1 LELLSIKQF
10 SHSLENTLDDVRK
23 KKLPLTEDLCHA
35 LVEGFDLLDAMM
47 QRIGERN
54 IDDGLSENEQ
64 ELLDRVSQLQ
74 AEALGKCLA
83 DDPEVQ
89 LLLELQQL
97 AEEIA
102 LAGISQ
108 SADWSNRLNRL
119 ASVYS
124 ASDEI
129 DDADLELAD
138 EMSNSCTAPNAS
150 CNLRP
155 ADLKKCLLSKGSQD
169 ITTQVH
175 ELLEVF
181 FVMDAGK
188 YTRADGDRYLA
199 RTESLV
205 KWANENQQPQL
216 ATVLQEAANDFKTIH
231 NSPLDMDASLI
242 ELVWDKI
249 VSELTTWVP
258 ATESSNGSNSSSSS
272 TDDLSSKSNA
282 GNALTKNDESA
293 KQAKNAD
300 VSGKGG
306 ANANHGKAR
315 YVRIREEKLDEFL
328 NHVSSLFITCE
339 LYKDIYS
346 RLSDTGEAPTLVE
359 EIRQINRAFI
369 KQTAHL
375 QKSVVSLRRVTAS
388 ALFSK
393 FPTMARTL
401 ASQLGKKVNVTLL
414 GEDVEIDKTLV
425 EELDSPL
432 THMIRNVVDH
442 GIEGIEDRIANGKSE
457 AGNLT
462 LKAEITKTHVI
473 LTVQDDGRGI
483 DPNRLRR
490 KMVEKGMMTEQ
501 QVAAL
506 SDQEAVELIF
516 MAGLSTA
523 EQISE
528 ISGRGVGLDV
538 VRTKL
543 REHNG
548 DVIVESQFGHGTKF
562 RLEVPIREAVVVA
575 NGLLI
580 KQANETLVLPLEYV
594 REITSIKAGELHSS
608 RGEKVVS
615 IRGKLFHTLSL
626 SSVLGL
632 KTRAYDPDEEITL
645 VQVSSKFGECCFIVD
660 EIMAHR
666 QVVVNS
672 LREIVPTSEKISG
685 VAQLGGNRLAIV
697 LSVPDILKAMASN
710 A

>member
-1 LELLSIKQF
+1 
-10 SHSLENTLDDVRK
+10 
-23 KKLPLTEDLCHA
+23 
-35 LVEGFDLLDAMM
+35 
-47 QRIGERN
+47 
-54 IDDGLSENEQ
+54 
-64 ELLDRVSQLQ
+64 
-74 AEALGKCLA
+74 
-83 DDPEVQ
+83 
-89 LLLELQQL
+89 
-97 AEEIA
+97 
-102 LAGISQ
+102 
-108 SADWSNRLNRL
+108 
-119 ASVYS
+119 
-124 ASDEI
+124 
-129 DDADLELAD
+129 
-138 EMSNSCTAPNAS
+138 
-150 CNLRP
+150 
-155 ADLKKCLLSKGSQD
+155 
-169 ITTQVH
+169 
-175 ELLEVF
+175 
-181 FVMDAGK
+181 
-188 YTRADGDRYLA
+188 
-199 RTESLV
+199 
-205 KWANENQQPQL
+205 
-216 ATVLQEAANDFKTIH
+216 
-231 NSPLDMDASLI
+231 
-242 ELVWDKI
+242 VWDKI
-249 VSELTTWVP
+249 VPELVTWIP
-258 ATESSNGSNSSSSS
+258 SSDSSAGSNSSSSPADETS
-272 TDDLSSKSNA
+272 LGLTNGSAS
-282 GNALTKNDESA
+282 TKNEKSA
-293 KQAKNAD
+293 KHPKNGDAN
-300 VSGKGG
+300 GKNGVNG
-306 ANANHGKAR
+306 NNGKAR

-346 RLSDTGEAPTLVE
+346 RLSDTGEAPSLVE

-401 ASQLGKKVNVTLL
+401 ASQLGKKVNVQLL
-414 GEDVEIDKTLV
+414 GEEVEIDKTLV

-457 AGNLT
+457 VGQLI

-490 KMVEKGMMTEQ
+490 KMVEKGMMTES

-548 DVIVESQFGHGTKF
+548 DVSVESHFGQGTKF

-580 KQANETLVLPLEYV
+580 KQENETLVLPLEYV
-594 REITSIKAGELHSS
+594 REITSIKAGELHSG
-608 RGEKVVS
+608 RGEKIVS

-632 KTRAYDPDEEITL
+632 KTREYSPDEEITL
-645 VQVSSKFGECCFIVD
+645 VQVASKFGECCFIVD

-697 LSVPDILKAMASN
+697 LSVPDILKSLVAGAH
-710 A
+710 